1 MIEALKGHWPEYLI
15 EAGGLGVFM
24 ISAGL
29 FATFLEHPDSPVR
42 QSIADPFLRRIPMG
56 LAMGL
61 TAVAIIYSPFGKQS
75 GAHINPAVTLTF
87 YRLGKIEKWDAVFY
101 IIAQVTGAVFGIL
114 IASLILGVAL
124 SHPNVNYVIT
134 VPGSKGEIAAFAG
147 EFFLAFVLM
156 LMILIITNNK
166 KIASLTG
173 IVAGTLLALY
183 IIFEAPISG
192 MSINPARSLGSAVFA
207 NVWTAFW
214 IYILAPIT
222 GMFIASFVYTGFF
235 GLKSVK
241 CAKLHHQNDKRCIF
255 KQCGYKNEKV
265 EST

>member
-1 MIEALKGHWPEYLI
+1 MIEALKSHWPEYLI
-15 EAGGLGVFM
+15 EAGGLGLFM
-24 ISAGL
+24 ISAAL
-29 FATFLEHPDSPVR
+29 FATVLEHPDSPIR

-61 TAVAIIYSPFGKQS
+61 TAIAIIYSPFGKQS

-101 IIAQVTGAVFGIL
+101 ITAQIVGGITGIL
-114 IASLILGVAL
+114 IASLILGIAL
-124 SHPNVNYVIT
+124 SDPNVNYVVT
-134 VPGSKGEIAAFAG
+134 VPGSSGEIGAFFC

-156 LMILIITNNK
+156 MMILVITNRK

-173 IVAGTLLALY
+173 LLAGTLVAIY

-192 MSINPARSLGSAVFA
+192 MSINPARSLSSAIPS
-207 NVWTAFW
+207 NTWTSFW
-214 IYILAPIT
+214 IYIIAPIF
-222 GMFIASFVYTGFF
+222 GMFVAAEVYTRVF
-235 GLKSVK
+235 GSKNVK

-255 KQCGYKNEKV
+255 RCGYKKENELA
-265 EST
+265 T